1 MSVAMLVGGGITAYA
16 VGPAELP
23 EEQPRTTGTDG
34 TDTRVLDVDAAAF
47 TNAQVGDCLTWD
59 IADDGTVSNFVVVG
73 CEENHR
79 AEVADRVDLE
89 DVESW
94 IGYFGEDAS
103 EPGTESLVQL
113 RDWVCHDPVVEY
125 LDGGFDP
132 SGRLVV
138 TPILP
143 PSISWADG
151 DRTMLCG
158 IQATDPGGA
167 PAEVVGRAADI
178 DQANV
183 VEPGECVALDDSGGL
198 IPVDCAEPHLL
209 EAVGLVDLNE
219 QFPDGA
225 PTVQAQND
233 FLDNVCV
240 SAAQDYLGGEEALY
254 QSTLL
259 PFWMTIAPES
269 FTAGT
274 RSVNCWVMKDNGVGG
289 FSTLTGSAT
298 GDFLI
303 DGAPPAEPPPR
314 NPLRED
320 GQATAPDA
328 GAPTGSAGA
337 PGTN

>member
-16 VGPAELP
+16 VGPAGIADDP
-23 EEQPRTTGTDG
+23 ANPPGTGG
-34 TDTRVLDVDAAAF
+34 TDTRIRDVDAAAF
-47 TNAQVGDCLTWD
+47 TNAQIGDCLTWD

-73 CEENHR
+73 CDEKHR

-89 DVESW
+89 NVESW
-94 IGYFGEDAS
+94 IGYFGQDAE

-113 RDWVCHDPVVEY
+113 RDWVCHDPVVNY
-125 LDGGFDP
+125 LDGKFDP
-132 SGRLVV
+132 TGRLVV

-151 DRTMLCG
+151 DRTLLCG
-158 IQATDPGGA
+158 IQATDPGGS
-167 PAEVVGRAADI
+167 PAEVVGRAAEL

-183 VEPGECVALDDSGGL
+183 VETGECVALDDAGGL
-198 IPVDCAEPHLL
+198 IPVGCDQPHLL
-209 EAVGLVDLNE
+209 EAVGLIDLNRE
-219 QFPDGA
+219 FPDGA
-225 PTVQAQND
+225 PSVQEQND

-240 SAAQDYLGGEEALY
+240 TAAQDFLGGDEALY

-259 PFWMTIAPES
+259 PFWMTIDPES
-269 FTAGT
+269 FTVGT
-274 RSVNCWVMKDNGVGG
+274 RSVNCWLMKDNGAGG
-289 FSTLTGSAT
+289 FSTLTGSAK
-298 GDFLI
+298 GEFLI

-320 GQATAPDA
+320 GQATAPGA